1 MTYKGYRARVTF
13 DDEAELLHGEVLGLR
28 DVVTFQGTSIDDLR
42 DAFEASVDDYLAWCE
57 ELGRAPD
64 RPFSGR
70 LLLRMDPDVHRD
82 ATLAADRAG
91 ASLNAYIV
99 RALEERLERD
109 HGDGV
114 RAPVTTDPV
123 ASIRR

>member
-1 MTYKGYRARVTF
+1 
-13 DDEAELLHGEVLGLR
+13 VLGLR
-28 DVVTFQGTSIDDLR
+28 DVVTFQGTSIDEPR
-42 DAFEASVDDYLAWCE
+42 DAFEASVDDVAWCDE
-57 ELGRAPD
+57 PGRAPD

-70 LLLRMDPDVHRD
+70 RLPRMDPGVHRD
-82 ATLAADRAG
+82 ASLAAVRIG
-91 ASLNAYIV
+91 ASLNACIV
-99 RALEERLERD
+99 RTLEERLERD

>member
-28 DVVTFQGTSIDDLR
+28 DVVTFRGSSIDELR
-42 DAFEASVDDYLAWCE
+42 DAFEASVDGYLAWCE
-57 ELGRAPD
+57 ERGRAPD

-82 ATLAADRAG
+82 ATVAADRAG

-109 HGDGV
+109 RGDGV
-114 RAPVTTDPV
+114 RAAITTDPV